1 MTNIIYES
9 GSFRDPAGRVFYHE
23 NEVYREVAPNG
34 QKRLEFLQSKNLLNQ
49 LIDKEYLIKTEII
62 RDEQIAKIFKTKNM
76 VLKHE
81 KINFISYPYEW
92 TFSQLKDAAIF
103 HLNFQIFL
111 LEQGAKLIDA
121 SAYNIQ
127 FKNNKPIFIDLL
139 SIDEYN
145 EGEYWFGHKQFCENF
160 LNPLIL
166 KAKKGIDFNNWFKGN
181 LEGIST
187 LELNNIL
194 NWKDFLSFTI
204 FFQVFLQNRINIKS
218 NKKKIGSEIKIK
230 NLKKLKKSSFLSILK
245 QLKNFI
251 KDLRPKKQFTTWENY
266 SSENT
271 YNNREEEL
279 KLKLTENFYKK
290 NKINILADL
299 GCNDGKFSFYAAKNN
314 IDVVGFDF
322 DLNVLDRIYNL
333 AKKKI

>member
-1 MTNIIYES
+1 MLLIVYLTFYNTQALAYIDPGTGGIILQAILGFIAAVGATITLYWRKFKELLKKFLNQKIKLTNIIYES
-9 GSFRDPAGRVFYHE
+9 RSFRDPAGRVFYHE

-204 FFQVFLQNRINIKS
+204 FFSGF
-218 NKKKIGSEIKIK
+218 
-230 NLKKLKKSSFLSILK
+230 
-245 QLKNFI
+245 
-251 KDLRPKKQFTTWENY
+251 FT
-266 SSENT
+266 
-271 YNNREEEL
+271 
-279 KLKLTENFYKK
+279 K
-290 NKINILADL
+290 
-299 GCNDGKFSFYAAKNN
+299 
-314 IDVVGFDF
+314 
-322 DLNVLDRIYNL
+322 
-333 AKKKI
+333 